1 MATIKEIAEHAG
13 VSPATVSRVLN
24 NDPYITVK
32 EETREKI
39 VKAAKELG
47 YRTAFERRAAEQGI
61 LDKKPPNEII
71 LILLAISLEEEIEN
85 PLYLSIRKGIEQ
97 ELTRSGKKKMYMLRY
112 APDMEI
118 PFAVQGV
125 IVIGTLEEKEA
136 GELKR
141 RFERIVFVYGC
152 PKGEAFD
159 CVDIDHE
166 KVIDLAVHSFIS
178 AGLTRI
184 AYVGNGTFHQR
195 DQYFRRK
202 MQEKGLAES
211 SIYVCDYSVAA
222 GYEWMKGRI
231 HSSNRPEALFADGDL
246 LALGVLKALEEERAG
261 EVSIISFSDMG
272 HAAYLVHP
280 FASIRFPAVEL
291 GEWGARLLIERLDR
305 KIGSPVKILL
315 PVHLH
320 IG

>member
-1 MATIKEIAEHAG
+1 MATIKAIAEHAG

-47 YRTAFERRAAEQGI
+47 YRTAFERRAAEQAIPG
-61 LDKKPPNEII
+61 KRPPNEII
-71 LILLAISLEEEIEN
+71 LILLAISLDEEIEN

-97 ELTRSGKKKMYMLRY
+97 ELMRSGKKKMYMLRY

-125 IVIGTLEEKEA
+125 IVIGTLTEKEA
-136 GELKR
+136 GELKK
-141 RFERIVFVYGC
+141 RFDRIVFVYGC
-152 PKGEAFD
+152 PGGEEFD

-166 KVIDLAVHSFIS
+166 RVIDLAIHSFIT

-184 AYVGNGTFHQR
+184 AYVGNGTHQR

-211 SIYVCDYSVAA
+211 SIYVCDYTIAA

-231 HSSNRPEALFADGDL
+231 QSSNRPEALFADGDL

-261 EVSIISFSDMG
+261 EVSIISFSDMA
-272 HAAYLVHP
+272 HAAYSVHP
-280 FASIRFPAVEL
+280 FATIRFSAVEL

-305 KIGSPVKILL
+305 KMGSPVKILL